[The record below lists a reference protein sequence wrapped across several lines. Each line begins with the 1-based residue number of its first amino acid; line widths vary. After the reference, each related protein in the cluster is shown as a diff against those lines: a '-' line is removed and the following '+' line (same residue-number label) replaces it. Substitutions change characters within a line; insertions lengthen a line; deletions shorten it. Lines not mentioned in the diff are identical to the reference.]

1 MTPDRTDADLHDLR
15 PETATNPAAMD
26 TTSLI
31 DAIVTRYHRVHSR
44 ELPELMALAERV
56 EAVHR
61 DHPAVPSGLA
71 AVLKRI
77 LGELT
82 MHMQKEE
89 IILFPQ
95 MSNGGRMPLQHPIVA
110 MMAEHEEHGSH
121 LEELR
126 TLTQDFRVP
135 ADGCAT
141 WRALYSGIGKFADD
155 LMEHI
160 DIENS
165 ILFPRFLPG
174 QG

>member
-1 MTPDRTDADLHDLR
+1 MTPDRTYADLHGSLS
-15 PETATNPAAMD
+15 ESAAKAAAMD
-26 TTSLI
+26 TGPLI
-31 DAIVTRYHRVHSR
+31 DTIIARYHRVHSE
-44 ELPELMALAERV
+44 ELPELAALADRV
-56 EAVHR
+56 ETVHR

-71 AVLKRI
+71 AALKRI

-82 MHMQKEE
+82 IHMQKEE

-95 MSNGGRMPLQHPIVA
+95 MSNGARMPLQHPIAA
-110 MMAEHEEHGSH
+110 MMAEHEEHGAH

-126 TLTQDFRVP
+126 NLTQDFRVP
-135 ADGCAT
+135 DDGCGT

-155 LMEHI
+155 LMAHI
-160 DIENS
+160 EIENN